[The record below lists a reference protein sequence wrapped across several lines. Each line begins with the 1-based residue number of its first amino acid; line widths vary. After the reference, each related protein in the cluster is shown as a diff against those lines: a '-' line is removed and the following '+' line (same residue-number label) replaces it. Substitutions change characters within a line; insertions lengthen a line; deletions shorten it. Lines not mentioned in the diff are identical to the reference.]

1 MKQFI
6 FISILLLLVIS
17 CDPCPDCGDPLASEP
32 TVEMIFINQ
41 DSIHSIDLRINFL
54 ESQDSIFS
62 VVKADLDDLR
72 DSLRKVQDSLNIGR
86 DEYEDEKASLL
97 DLIKQEQQDSLF
109 YENQEIGET
118 TAILNAARSTINSGL
133 ILVNRI
139 SLPETGS
146 TITFSDSATV
156 WDFPLSFREEFSV
169 YDVLIRDE
177 NFTIELDYET
187 FTEVDEERN
196 IRIRAQ
202 NIRVID
208 TMGFD
213 SLNICE
219 ENCIDG
225 EASFTFYF

>member
-1 MKQFI
+1 
-6 FISILLLLVIS
+6 
-17 CDPCPDCGDPLASEP
+17 
-32 TVEMIFINQ
+32 MIFINQ
-41 DSIHSIDLRINFL
+41 DSIVSIDSTVAGYAGLGLVFTA
-54 ESQDSIFS
+54 
-62 VVKADLDDLR
+62 VKADLTDLR
-72 DSLRKVQDSLNIGR
+72 DSLREVQDSIANGL
-86 DEYEDEKASLL
+86 DEYLAEEALL
-97 DLIKQEQQDSLF
+97 MDSINKLRQDSAF
-109 YENQEIGET
+109 YENFNADSI
-118 TAILNAARSTINSGL
+118 ISVLNAAKLTINSGL
-133 ILVNRI
+133 ILVNQI

-146 TITFSDSATV
+146 TVTFSDSATV
-156 WDFPLSFREEFSV
+156 WNFPLSFREEFSV
-169 YDVLIRDE
+169 YDLLIHDE

-196 IRIRAQ
+196 IRIRAH

>member
-6 FISILLLLVIS
+6 FIYTLLLLATS
-17 CDPCPDCGDPLASEP
+17 CDPCPDCGEPLASEP

-41 DSIHSIDLRINFL
+41 DSIHSIDLTINFL

-62 VVKADLDDLR
+62 LVKADLDGLR
-72 DSLRKVQDSLNIGR
+72 DSLQQIQDSLNIGR

-97 DLIKQEQQDSLF
+97 DLIEQEQQDSLF
-109 YENQEIGET
+109 YENQEIGEN
-118 TAILNAARSTINSGL
+118 TAILNTARSTINSGL

-146 TITFSDSATV
+146 TTTFSDSAIA
-156 WDFPLSFREEFSV
+156 WNFPLSFREEFSV
-169 YDVLIRDE
+169 YDVLIHDE

-196 IRIRAQ
+196 IRVRAQ

>member
-1 MKQFI
+1 M
-6 FISILLLLVIS
+6 
-17 CDPCPDCGDPLASEP
+17 
-32 TVEMIFINQ
+32 
-41 DSIHSIDLRINFL
+41 
-54 ESQDSIFS
+54 
-62 VVKADLDDLR
+62 
-72 DSLRKVQDSLNIGR
+72 
-86 DEYEDEKASLL
+86 
-97 DLIKQEQQDSLF
+97 F
-109 YENQEIGET
+109 YENQEIGEN
-118 TAILNAARSTINSGL
+118 TAILNTARSTINSGL

-146 TITFSDSATV
+146 TITFSDSAIA
-156 WDFPLSFREEFSV
+156 WNFPLSFWEEFSV
-169 YDVLIRDE
+169 YDVLIHDE

-187 FTEVDEERN
+187 FTEVDEQRN